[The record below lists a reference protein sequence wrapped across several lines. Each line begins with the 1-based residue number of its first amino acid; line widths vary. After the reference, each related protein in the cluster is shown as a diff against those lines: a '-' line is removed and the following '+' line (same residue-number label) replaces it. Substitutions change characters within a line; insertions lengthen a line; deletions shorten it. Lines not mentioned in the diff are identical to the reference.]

1 MEKAAIMKRAV
12 KDSVFS
18 ALFSE
23 QEYLEQLCRILRPE
37 VTDEELKQ
45 LELVTIRNVIVTDLY
60 NDLAFTVGELM
71 IFLIEAQSTWTVNIL
86 IRFVLY
92 YAKELQRLISKK
104 DLNVYAGK
112 KLTIPKPI
120 FYVVYTGSEPHNEE
134 YISLADEF
142 FGGDAF
148 GLELKVKII
157 HQSENDNILDQYIK
171 FTKVSDE
178 QVKLK
183 GRSRE
188 TAAEIIDICVEN
200 NILKDFLSSRKKE
213 VIDMLDI
220 LFDQEY
226 VVDAAI
232 SEAKREG
239 EARGEAIGE
248 ARGQAKGIINLM
260 KNLKMTAEQA
270 MEALSIP
277 REDYEK
283 YKKLLAGGAET
294 I

>member
-1 MEKAAIMKRAV
+1 MQESGRGEVIRDEYA
-12 KDSVFS
+12 VFS
-18 ALFSE
+18 QVSST
-23 QEYLEQLCRILRPE
+23 R
-37 VTDEELKQ
+37 DE
-45 LELVTIRNVIVTDLY
+45 
-60 NDLAFTVGELM
+60 
-71 IFLIEAQSTWTVNIL
+71 
-86 IRFVLY
+86 
-92 YAKELQRLISKK
+92 
-104 DLNVYAGK
+104 
-112 KLTIPKPI
+112 
-120 FYVVYTGSEPHNEE
+120 
-134 YISLADEF
+134 ADEF

-157 HQSENDNILDQYIK
+157 YQSGNDNILDQYIK
-171 FTKVSDE
+171 FTKISDE

-200 NILKDFLSSRKKE
+200 NILKEFLLSRKKE
-213 VIDMLDI
+213 VIDMLDV

-232 SEAKREG
+232 AEAKREG
-239 EARGEAIGE
+239 EARGKAEGE
-248 ARGQAKGIINLM
+248 ARGILNLM

-277 REDYEK
+277 SEEYEK
-283 YKKLLAGGAET
+283 YKKLLAGGVET

>member
-1 MEKAAIMKRAV
+1 MEKNAA
-12 KDSVFS
+12 
-18 ALFSE
+18 
-23 QEYLEQLCRILRPE
+23 
-37 VTDEELKQ
+37 LK
-45 LELVTIRNVIVTDLY
+45 I
-60 NDLAFTVGELM
+60 
-71 IFLIEAQSTWTVNIL
+71 
-86 IRFVLY
+86 
-92 YAKELQRLISKK
+92 
-104 DLNVYAGK
+104 
-112 KLTIPKPI
+112 
-120 FYVVYTGSEPHNEE
+120 
-134 YISLADEF
+134 
-142 FGGDAF
+142 
-148 GLELKVKII
+148 
-157 HQSENDNILDQYIK
+157 
-171 FTKVSDE
+171 
-178 QVKLK
+178 
-183 GRSRE
+183 
-188 TAAEIIDICVEN
+188 
-200 NILKDFLSSRKKE
+200 LSSHKKE